1 MDALIKAILR
11 EAENHWL
18 NSHLEHPKILLRF
31 DYAIHELLR
40 FRYSEENGRAYLH
53 GLKGVKFLFGVSY
66 QDAVRI
72 KREIIKDA
80 VVQEGRGKPFKFD
93 IKLAAELYE
102 KSKQSNNQ

>member
-1 MDALIKAILR
+1 MDALIKAIRR
-11 EAENHWL
+11 EALKHWQNDSL
-18 NSHLEHPKILLRF
+18 KHPAILLRL
-31 DYAIHELLR
+31 DMQLYELLN
-40 FRYSEENGRAYLH
+40 FNYSEENGRAYLH
-53 GLKGVKFLFGVSY
+53 GLRGIKFLFGVSS

-102 KSKQSNNQ
+102 KAKQSNNQ

>member
-1 MDALIKAILR
+1 MDALINAILR
-11 EAENHWL
+11 AAKISWQNDSL
-18 NSHLEHPKILLRF
+18 KHPAILPRLDRVL
-31 DYAIHELLR
+31 YELLL
-40 FRYSEENGRAYLH
+40 FNYSEENGRAYLH
-53 GLKGVKFLFGVSY
+53 GLRGIKFLFGVSY

-102 KSKQSNNQ
+102 KAKQSNNQ